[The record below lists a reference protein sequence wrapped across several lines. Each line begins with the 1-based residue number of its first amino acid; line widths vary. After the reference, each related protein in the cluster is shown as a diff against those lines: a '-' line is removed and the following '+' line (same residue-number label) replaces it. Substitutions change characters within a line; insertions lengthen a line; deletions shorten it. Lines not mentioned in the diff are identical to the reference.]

1 VTRTQ
6 PTETRSDDANTAIQL
21 RGIGKS
27 FGKTRVLEG
36 IDLEV
41 KKGEFCVFVGPSGC
55 GKSTLLRLIAGL
67 ESATEGDLLIDGQR
81 MNDVAPSKRG
91 LAMVFQSYALYPH
104 MTVYQNLAFGLSLGR
119 TEQAEADRR
128 IKEAARMLQIEP
140 LLERLPKNLSGG
152 QRQRVAIGR
161 AITRQPRMYLFDE
174 PLSNLDASLRVSMRV
189 ELSRLHKELQTTMVY
204 VTHDQVEAMT
214 LADRIVVLNVG
225 HVEQVGTP
233 LDVYHRPR
241 TLFAAGF
248 LGSPKMNFLAGKVAE
263 VGDHRVVVSLDG
275 GGSVIAHVEPGGI
288 AAGDAVTLGV
298 RPEHLRVV
306 AGDQGAFAA
315 TVQLVEDLGDHAIL
329 HLDRRQIDG
338 RIMVKV
344 IERGTKAGEVIHFEL
359 PPEEC
364 HVFDGR
370 GVALAR
376 REATRSTPAA

>member
-1 VTRTQ
+1 VTEIQ
-6 PTETRSDDANTAIQL
+6 STEARKHTAILL

-27 FGKTRVLEG
+27 FGKTRILDG
-36 IDLEV
+36 INLEV
-41 KKGEFCVFVGPSGC
+41 QQGEFCVFVGPSGC

-67 ESATEGDLLIDGQR
+67 ESATDGDLLIDGQR

-104 MTVYQNLAFGLSLGR
+104 MTVYQNLAFGLKLGR
-119 TEQAEADRR
+119 TERAEADRR
-128 IKEAARMLQIEP
+128 IQEAARMLQIEP
-140 LLERLPKNLSGG
+140 LLGRLPKHLSGG

-161 AITRQPRMYLFDE
+161 AITRQPRIYLFDE

-225 HVEQVGTP
+225 HVEQVGAP

-248 LGSPKMNFLAGKVAE
+248 LGSPKMNFLRGKVAE
-263 VGDHRVVVSLDG
+263 VAEHRVVVSLEG
-275 GGSVIAHVEPGGI
+275 GGSAAAHVDPGGLV
-288 AAGDAVTLGV
+288 AGDGVTLGI
-298 RPEHLRVV
+298 RPEHLQLRSD
-306 AGDQGAFAA
+306 GHGAFSAI
-315 TVQLVEDLGDHAIL
+315 VQLVEDLGDHAIL
-329 HLDRRQIDG
+329 HLDRPQIDG
-338 RIMVKV
+338 RVMVKV
-344 IERGTKAGEVIHFEL
+344 ALRGVKEGDVIRFEM

-364 HVFDGR
+364 HIFDSQ
-370 GVALAR
+370 GVARTR
-376 REATRSTPAA
+376 REATRSTAAS

>member
-1 VTRTQ
+1 VTQLQSTVARKDT
-6 PTETRSDDANTAIQL
+6 TELAIQL
-21 RGIGKS
+21 RKIGKS
-27 FGKTRVLEG
+27 FGRTKVLDG

-41 KKGEFCVFVGPSGC
+41 KQGEFCVFVGPSGC

-67 ESATEGDLLIDGQR
+67 ESATEGELMIGGQR

-104 MTVYQNLAFGLSLGR
+104 MTVYQNLAFGLKLGR

-174 PLSNLDASLRVSMRV
+174 PLSNLDASLRVSMRA

-248 LGSPKMNFLAGKVAE
+248 LGSPKMNFLRGTVTE
-263 VGDHRVVVSLDG
+263 VGAHRVVVGLEG
-275 GGSVIAHVEPGGI
+275 GGSAAAHVEPGGI
-288 AAGDAVTLGV
+288 TTGETVTLGI

-306 AGDQGAFAA
+306 AEGQGTFSAA
-315 TVQLVEDLGDHAIL
+315 VQLVEDLGDHGL
-329 HLDRRQIDG
+329 VHLDRRQIDG
-338 RIMVKV
+338 RIIVKV
-344 IERGTKAGEVIHFEL
+344 VERRMKDGDTLSVEL
-359 PPEEC
+359 PPAEC
-364 HVFDGR
+364 HVFDSK

-376 REATRSTPAA
+376 YEPAPT